1 MKRFSELSE
10 AEILALAIA
19 SEEEDARIYLNYANR
34 LRSDYPA
41 SADLFESMAAEEH
54 THRHRLLDLYT
65 AKFGNH
71 LPLVTRQDVRGFL
84 KRNPLWLLDNL
95 RIEAVRQQAE
105 IMEFEAARFYAKA
118 AERAVDVD
126 IRRLLADLA
135 EAEKGHENRAAELG
149 DAVVHAD
156 AGAEEAATARRLFV
170 LQIVQPGLAGLID
183 GSISTLAPIFAAAFA
198 THNSWNAF
206 LVGLAASIGAG
217 ISMGLTE
224 ALSDDGEITGRG
236 HPWVRGAAC
245 GVMTALGG
253 LGHTMPYLIPD
264 FWTATAVAGV
274 IVAMELFAIAWI
286 RWRYM
291 DTPFTSATVQ
301 VVLGG
306 ILVLLT
312 GILIG
317 SG

>member
-1 MKRFSELSE
+1 MKRFSDLSE
-10 AEILALAIA
+10 AEILALGVAN
-19 SEEEDARIYLNYANR
+19 EEEDARIYLTFANK
-34 LRSDYPA
+34 LRADYPA
-41 SADLFESMAAEEH
+41 SADLFEAMAKEEH
-54 THRHRLLDLYT
+54 DHRHRLLDLYT
-65 AKFGNH
+65 AKFGGH
-71 LPLVTRQDVRGFL
+71 LPLITRQDVSGFL
-84 KRNPLWLLDNL
+84 KRNPIWLLDNL

-105 IMEFEAARFYAKA
+105 IMELEAAQFYTRA

-126 IRRLLADLA
+126 IRRLLGDLA
-135 EAEKGHENRAAELG
+135 EAEKGHETRAAELG
-149 DAVVHAD
+149 EAVAHTS

-198 THNSWNAF
+198 THVPWNAF

-224 ALSDDGEITGRG
+224 ALSDDGSITGRG

-245 GVMTALGG
+245 GVMTAVGG
-253 LGHTMPYLIPD
+253 LGHTLPYLIPD
-264 FWTATAVAGV
+264 FWTATGVAGV
-274 IVAMELFAIAWI
+274 VVTIELLVIAWT
-286 RWRYM
+286 RWKYM
-291 DTPFTSATVQ
+291 QTPFTSATIQ
-301 VVLGG
+301 VILGG
-306 ILVLLT
+306 LLVLAT

>member
-19 SEEEDARIYLNYANR
+19 NEEEDARIYLTYANR

-105 IMEFEAARFYAKA
+105 IMELEAARFYSKA

-149 DAVVHAD
+149 DAVVQAD